1 MRLVRSKVVVLAS
14 LASLAV
20 LSSACGAD
28 EKPKAPPPLQIEVLD
43 LAPTELRD
51 TSEYLGTLISRQS
64 VNVLPQVGGYV
75 RKIAV
80 RPGQKVDTGTTLLE
94 VDQRQ
99 ETAALESARAQ
110 SDLAKQTLTRT
121 EQLYKEGLVS
131 AQELESAQAAARSA
145 EAAATQRRVQQQYY
159 TVRAPFAGTVG
170 DVVVRVG
177 DMVQASTVL
186 TSIAQADVLEVGI
199 SVPPERARKAGPDT
213 VLEIL
218 DKQGDVMVSSNAY
231 YIGPQADPR
240 TQLVDVKAVFR
251 NEVKLRPSE
260 LVRVRAVFGTSQALQ
275 VPALAV
281 VRQSGQPFVFL
292 LQEKD
297 GRTTVARKPV
307 KLGDLGDSAYV
318 VLSGLAPGD
327 RIAVSSLQALRD
339 GAVVQPKGAPA
350 S

>member
-1 MRLVRSKVVVLAS
+1 MVSFSGSKTMLAS
-14 LASLAV
+14 FASLVA
-20 LSSACGAD
+20 LTACHAD
-28 EKPKAPPPLQIEVLD
+28 EKPKAPPPLQVEVLS

-51 TSEYLGTLISRQS
+51 TSEYLGTLISRQT

-80 RPGQKVDTGTTLLE
+80 RPGQKVDAGTTLLE

-99 ETAALESARAQ
+99 ETAALESASAQ
-110 SDLAKQTLTRT
+110 SDLAKQTLART

-131 AQELESAQAAARSA
+131 AQELEAAQAATRSA

-159 TVRAPFAGTVG
+159 TVRAPFSGTIG

-177 DMVQASTVL
+177 DFVQPSTVL

-199 SVPPERARKAGPDT
+199 SVPPERARKAGPET

-218 DKQGDVMVSSNAY
+218 DKQGAVMVSSNAY
-231 YIGPQADPR
+231 FIGPQADPR

-251 NEVKLRPSE
+251 NEVSLRPSE
-260 LVRVRAVFGTSQALQ
+260 IVRVRAVFGKSQALQ

-281 VRQSGQPFVFL
+281 IRQSGQPFVFV

-297 GRTTVARKPV
+297 GKTTVARKPV
-307 KLGDLGDSAYV
+307 TLGDLGDSAYV
-318 VLSGLAPGD
+318 VLKGLAPGD
-327 RIAVSSLQALRD
+327 RIAVSSMQALRD
-339 GAVVQPKGAPA
+339 GAVVQPKGVPA